1 MFFTGS
7 GGTIDWL
14 PEPQDLDPTLKEA
27 RDGYRR
33 VGRLLAENATGYDE
47 IRTVLRSIR
56 ETTSHDPP
64 FVVVDAPSGSGKTQL
79 GFTLEVLGLRVLHCT
94 LHPSSAIDQC
104 VYRAMFNVSTNIDQA
119 VKADTL
125 GITPTQYDW
134 LQVQSLCVERRPLR
148 LVQYFFRYF
157 LNVDRPWD
165 QCTVSALREK
175 LDELDTLPVVVVDEV
190 GNNRDVH
197 GQVVE
202 TDLIRVRYIR
212 NLCHALRIPCVL
224 MGTNSNAMNMY
235 EAATGSRTCVSVRWC
250 TLVSGLPRVMPQSRS
265 ALGLPSAVATLTEQ
279 RHLQLASLLEQTAP
293 TANPLFV
300 LALVN
305 GIRRATESQWQQWGD
320 SSRAILDELLATAAV
335 GLFEEKCKLLTPM
348 GLHGQFA
355 LQLNMYRGW
364 RDHERRWWN
373 SNVLDT
379 TSAVFVASHFA
390 ALNTPRAVTNL
401 LLGGSDLECDMSAT
415 GDGSQLRP
423 WRPSAHFPDATVDP
437 WLYLFCGGGQ
447 DGRHPPAFHADDLSG
462 RAMSTADALVTTRER
477 SVVLAAPQLNLSNV
491 HTLKRDGNVLE
502 ALVGV
507 AVVTASRRHGVGG
520 MPLGSFLCRLAEE
533 LIRSDNVNKHRA
545 VVEWR
550 DAPMRAWVDGRL
562 AGEGMPFLGALN
574 ATWPASLLDMADCH
588 FGHCRRTR
596 DMEKV
601 DFAVSVR
608 QPSTLLAA
616 SDPIETVVVLGECQH
631 DWQPLDKN
639 DIERTLRR
647 ALFRR
652 HTDAHHRVHVAFA
665 SSLAANPFA
674 KRSSWDTWKVTHA
687 TGVELQVARVVVS
700 RDMHG
705 ALSLSLANLSAT
717 MPGPQVG
724 CPCTLLVLFIAV
736 EEWLCVL
743 QKDVTLAPAPKRQR
757 L

>member
-1 MFFTGS
+1 
-7 GGTIDWL
+7 
-14 PEPQDLDPTLKEA
+14 
-27 RDGYRR
+27 
-33 VGRLLAENATGYDE
+33 
-47 IRTVLRSIR
+47 
-56 ETTSHDPP
+56 
-64 FVVVDAPSGSGKTQL
+64 
-79 GFTLEVLGLRVLHCT
+79 
-94 LHPSSAIDQC
+94 
-104 VYRAMFNVSTNIDQA
+104 MFNVSRNIDQA

-125 GITPTQYDW
+125 GITPMENNR
-134 LQVQSLCVERRPLR
+134 LQVQFLWVERRPLR

-157 LNVDRPWD
+157 HCDVDRPWD
-165 QCTVSALREK
+165 QCTVSELREK

-212 NLCHALRIPCVL
+212 NLCRALRIPCVL
-224 MGTNSNAMNMY
+224 MGTNSNAMNMVQ
-235 EAATGSRTCVSVRWC
+235 AATGSRTDVSVRWC
-250 TLVSGLPRVMPQSRS
+250 TLVSGLPRVMPQSGS

-305 GIRRATESQWQQWGD
+305 GIRSATELQWQRWGT

-335 GLFEEKCKLLTPM
+335 GLFREKRKLLTPI

-355 LQLNMYRGW
+355 LQLNNYRGW
-364 RDHERRWWN
+364 GDDQHDVRRWWN

-390 ALNTPRAVTNL
+390 TLNAPRAVTDL
-401 LLGGSDLECDMSAT
+401 YLGGSGLECDMSAT
-415 GDGSQLRP
+415 DDGSQRRP
-423 WRPSAHFPDATVDP
+423 WRPSAQFPDATVDP
-437 WLYLFCGGGQ
+437 WLYLLCGGGQ
-447 DGRHPPAFHADDLSG
+447 DGCHPPAFHADDLSG
-462 RAMSTADALVTTRER
+462 MAMSTADALVTTRER
-477 SVVLAAPQLNLSNV
+477 SVVLAAPQLDLSNV
-491 HTLKRDGNVLE
+491 HALKRDGNVLE

-533 LIRSDNVNKHRA
+533 LIHSDNVNKHRA

-562 AGEGMPFLGALN
+562 AMPFLGAFN
-574 ATWPASLLDMADCH
+574 AAWPASLLDIAGCH
-588 FGHCRRTR
+588 FGNCRRTS

-608 QPSTLLAA
+608 QPSTLAA
-616 SDPIETVVVLGECQH
+616 SDPNETVVVLGECKNH
-631 DWQPLDKN
+631 SRPLNAD
-639 DIERTLRR
+639 DIGRILMR
-647 ALFRR
+647 ALAR
-652 HTDAHHRVHVAFA
+652 HRADAHHRVHVAFA
-665 SSLAANPFA
+665 SSLAGKPFT
-674 KRSSWDTWKVTHA
+674 KRSSWDSWKTTYA
-687 TGVELQVARVVVS
+687 TGVALQVARVVVS

-717 MPGPQVG
+717 MPGPQAG
-724 CPCTLLVLFIAV
+724 CPCTLLVLFVAV

-743 QKDVTLAPAPKRQR
+743 RKDVTLAPAPKRQR
-757 L
+757 R